1 MLVDV
6 IRRVLLPAGLL
17 LAALMAGCSTAPSSV
32 PFPRGTADRNLT
44 YCNSQTLDL
53 YIPRA
58 AVSRP
63 LPVAMYVHGGGM
75 TAGDKSDLIPVFL
88 DTLASAGY
96 AVVSV
101 NYRLAPQFKFP
112 AQIEDVKCAI
122 RYLRA
127 KAPKYGLNGSEIFA
141 FGTSVGGQLVALAA
155 LTGPHS
161 AFDVGPYATEP
172 SNLIAVADIFG
183 PANLT
188 ESASGFTPSGIQQ
201 VFGTNDRRDLVLASP
216 THFVAPKSPPILL
229 IQGVDDTKV
238 LESQSIELFG
248 DLKAAGD
255 HPQLVLVQNMGHM
268 FMHVGLRPLD
278 PGLPQIAKDITSFFD
293 NERRVSGP

>member
-6 IRRVLLPAGLL
+6 IRRVLLPVGLL
-17 LAALMAGCSTAPSSV
+17 VAGLMAGCSTAPGNV
-32 PFPRGTADRNLT
+32 PFPLGTAHRNLT

-58 AVSRP
+58 AITRP
-63 LPVAMYVHGGGM
+63 LPIAMYVHGGGM
-75 TAGDKSDLIPVFL
+75 TAGDKSDLNPVFL
-88 DTLASAGY
+88 DSLASAGY

-101 NYRLAPQFKFP
+101 NYRLAPQFRFP
-112 AQIEDVKCAI
+112 AQLEDVKCAI

-127 KAPKYGLNGSEIFA
+127 RAAGYGLNGREIFA

-155 LTGPHS
+155 LTGSHS

-172 SNLIAVADIFG
+172 SNLIAVADMFG

-188 ESASGFTPSGIQQ
+188 ERASGFTSSGIQQ
-201 VFGTNDRRDLVLASP
+201 VFGTNNHPDLVLASP
-216 THFVAPKSPPILL
+216 THFVAPNSPPVLL

-238 LESQSIELFG
+238 LKSQSIELYR

-255 HPQLVLVQNMGHM
+255 HTQLVLVQNMGHM
-268 FMHVGLRPLD
+268 FVRVGPKALNPSLQ
-278 PGLPQIAKDITSFFD
+278 QIAKDIVIFFD
-293 NERRVSGP
+293 NERQG